1 MIARRATADYAS
13 TERVDMGGDRTF
25 GGPFA
30 AVLLLALLLSPVA
43 APAQTVAPST
53 LAAPNF
59 QSIGQNPS
67 TLRRPRLQSQDD
79 NNRGRPAP
87 TAGPAA
93 AASTPAAGAATG
105 RHGGLRAA
113 NAAPAAD
120 GNRRGRVAD
129 GAAGSAANDSG
140 NRLGSRRSLGGT
152 TDGSRSPSP
161 ADALRADAARGRAD
175 VRPDAEA
182 DSAGRAARRG
192 GRDAGDTRRAGLGR
206 PDRTGHARG
215 GRLATGVDIDR
226 PGRPEGRAE
235 RRRADRPEQAS
246 LRDHRTP
253 SARIDRDADRRPGR
267 LDAAGPRGL
276 PPARPRSAARTPVPG
291 IAGIARHG
299 GRPLAAGVPLR
310 APPPAVPN
318 LPPAQQAQFTRGLN
332 DRLAR
337 WQARPPQPL
346 IAAPSPLQKG
356 PVTGAPPRG
365 ETRFRSKEVVFQ
377 VNSNVPP
384 GEVDRLARRQGLVP
398 VATTKLTMLGTTV
411 YRYRAAKGQAVP
423 AVVQGLEGDRRI
435 AAAQPNYQFE
445 LQGDTGPA
453 PAAAVNQ
460 YTVAK
465 LELTEAHRISE
476 GDKTVV
482 AVIDSGVDADH
493 PELANASVQ
502 LVNALD
508 SDFQPHPHGTAIAG
522 IIAAHGQLTGVAPD
536 ARLLAVRA
544 FSTVAGKAE
553 GTTETILQGIEW
565 AIEHGAQVVNLSFA
579 GPRDPILSAALEV
592 AAQNGIIFVAAV
604 GNAGPNSPPLYP
616 AADPSVISVTAT
628 DANDHIFSHA
638 NRGGYINVAAPGVDI
653 VAPVPNDGYQ
663 ILSGTSF
670 AAAHVTGLIALLL
683 DRDPALKPAEIR
695 TILTE
700 TARRLGPHDDFGAGL
715 IDSLA
720 ALRKAQAEVER
731 VATSADKAPAHPPGG
746 LGEMQAVLPAR

>member
-1 MIARRATADYAS
+1 MRK
-13 TERVDMGGDRTF
+13 
-25 GGPFA
+25 
-30 AVLLLALLLSPVA
+30 
-43 APAQTVAPST
+43 
-53 LAAPNF
+53 
-59 QSIGQNPS
+59 
-67 TLRRPRLQSQDD
+67 PRLQNQDD
-79 NNRGRPAP
+79 NTRGRPAAA
-87 TAGPAA
+87 AGPAA
-93 AASTPAAGAATG
+93 AASAPAAGATAG
-105 RHGGLRAA
+105 RHGGSRTAGA
-113 NAAPAAD
+113 TPTAD
-120 GNRRGRVAD
+120 GADGLRRGRTPAGAG
-129 GAAGSAANDSG
+129 GAASDPGD
-140 NRLGSRRSLGGT
+140 RLGARRGLGGASG
-152 TDGSRSPSP
+152 DGSRSPLP
-161 ADALRADAARGRAD
+161 AAALRAD
-175 VRPDAEA
+175 VRPAADA
-182 DSAGRAARRG
+182 DSAGRTARRG
-192 GRDAGDTRRAGLGR
+192 GRDTGGGRHAAHGRAER
-206 PDRTGHARG
+206 AGHARG
-215 GRLATGVDIDR
+215 GRLATSVDIDR
-226 PGRPEGRAE
+226 PRRSDGRAE
-235 RRRADRPEQAS
+235 RPGRDRLRGPDRAA
-246 LRDHRTP
+246 LGDHRGPGT
-253 SARIDRDADRRPGR
+253 RIDRNTDRRPGR
-267 LDAAGPRGL
+267 LDAAAGLRGL
-276 PPARPRSAARTPVPG
+276 PPARPRSAARAPLPG
-291 IAGIARHG
+291 VAGIARHG

-346 IAAPSPLQKG
+346 IARPSPLQKG

-398 VATTKLTMLGTTV
+398 VATTKLTLLGTTV

-435 AAAQPNYQFE
+435 AAAQPNYRFE

-493 PELANASVQ
+493 PELADASVQ

-508 SDFQPHPHGTAIAG
+508 SDFQAHPHGTAIAG

-536 ARLLAVRA
+536 ARILAVRA

-628 DANDHIFSHA
+628 DSDDHIFSHA
-638 NRGGYINVAAPGVDI
+638 NRGDYISVAAPGVDI

-683 DRDPALKPAEIR
+683 DRDPTLKPAEIR
-695 TILTE
+695 TILTD
-700 TARRLGPHDDFGAGL
+700 TARRLGPQDDYGSGL

-720 ALRKAQAEVER
+720 ALRKAQAEV
-731 VATSADKAPAHPPGG
+731 AASTDHAPAHPPAAS
-746 LGEMQAVLPAR
+746 GELQAVLPAR